1 MRRMSRRLVAAL
13 VLVAGCGS
21 GGPAS
26 SDVTIASPT
35 LTAQQQR
42 ILDGVMLRI
51 GSTDTQAC
59 LGAESDE
66 LDLHVT
72 ATCID
77 LPLAAVEL
85 VHVTGVPPGLFDD
98 GYTAISLYISPFA
111 EAVIDV
117 EPSDGHIDPIFKGVD
132 GALLILGEGFDNL
145 RPVTLLVAHGERI
158 LRCRLAASMN
168 NCE

>member
-1 MRRMSRRLVAAL
+1 MRRVTRRLVVTL
-13 VLVAGCGS
+13 VLLAGCGS
-21 GGPAS
+21 RGPAS
-26 SDVTIASPT
+26 SDATIASPT

-51 GSTDTQAC
+51 GSTDTHAC
-59 LGAESDE
+59 HGAESDE
-66 LDLHVT
+66 LDLHVS

-98 GYTAISLYISPFA
+98 GYTAVSLYITPFA

-117 EPSDGHIDPIFKGVD
+117 QAADGHVDPIFKGVD
-132 GALLILGEGFDNL
+132 GALLILGEGYDNTQ
-145 RPVTLLVAHGERI
+145 PVTLLVAHGERT
-158 LRCRLAASMN
+158 LRCRLAHSMN